1 MDKNRISAR
10 SCLLAYYNTV
20 LLRYYYENNN
30 IRSIV
35 YYFSEN
41 GNPWQGCKKKQKRP
55 HTYTKRLSGALFV
68 FLKLSLLKG
77 LKNDSILEIKFAR
90 VDIIEKT
97 VMHGN
102 RGVCRDLICKVCRI
116 LCVHVVTHTVDG

>member
-1 MDKNRISAR
+1 MSPLFYILDAK
-10 SCLLAYYNTV
+10 LLT
-20 LLRYYYENNN
+20 
-30 IRSIV
+30 
-35 YYFSEN
+35 FSFFITKIITSVRLYVKFPRN
-41 GNPWQGCKKKQKRP
+41 GSPWQGCKKKQKRP
-55 HTYTKRLSGALFV
+55 QTYTKRLSGALFV

-77 LKNDSILEIKFAR
+77 LKNDSILEIEFAR

-102 RGVCRDLICKVCRI
+102 SGVCRNLICKVCRI